1 MFFAPFVIIDGTFS
15 IGPEGEI
22 VWCPG
27 DSLSF
32 ELGMPYNT
40 NITWYRNGQ
49 PIPGAVSNVL
59 KVTQDGSYSV
69 SAAPEVCPDYIQ
81 WLGVPLEV
89 IYCTTGIG
97 GKLVSGIRLVDKGD
111 AVYLM
116 QDGDALCDQ
125 RPYRIFDGMGRL
137 LGAGLVD
144 AGRIPVAGLPP
155 VC

>member
-1 MFFAPFVIIDGTFS
+1 MPPFVIIDGTFS

-81 WLGVPLEV
+81 WLGVPLE
-89 IYCTTGIG
+89 
-97 GKLVSGIRLVDKGD
+97 GD
-111 AVYLM
+111 
-116 QDGDALCDQ
+116 
-125 RPYRIFDGMGRL
+125 L
-137 LGAGLVD
+137 LYNRDRRKACFRHTACRQG
-144 AGRIPVAGLPP
+144 
-155 VC
+155 